1 MKHGK
6 KNVKSHVFLDFEKR
20 KNVEVISYR
29 SIGLKTTTYVHRR
42 IFTEEPKKNH
52 GDHPQSVLLSFTQ
65 LSMYVGPIL
74 INNEQF

>member
-6 KNVKSHVFLDFEKR
+6 KRKKSRFVDFEKKR
-20 KNVEVISYR
+20 KKRKKRRSNNIWVYR
-29 SIGLKTTTYVHRR
+29 PEDY
-42 IFTEEPKKNH
+42 

-65 LSMYVGPIL
+65 LPRSYVGPIL